1 MLVANALLERG
12 DDEKIVDLSGI
23 PFAKEADSPNE
34 LLFAIILQNAF
45 HKNNS

>member
-12 DDEKIVDLSGI
+12 DGEKIVDLAGI
-23 PFAKEADSPNE
+23 PFAKEVAKPNE
-34 LLFAIILQNAF
+34 YLLAIILQNAF